1 MRKARYMCAQ
11 TNTCVHCFFSTA
23 NAQGAIWAH
32 TVTCTFTV
40 LFSAGKC
47 ARLNIYTH
55 KRMRAALP
63 AAALN
68 AQAAHRAAL

>member
-1 MRKARYMCAQ
+1 MRKAQYGRAQ
-11 TNTCVHCFFSTA
+11 STVRSQYFLALA
-23 NAQGAIWAH
+23 NAQGVIWAR
-32 TVTCTFTV
+32 TGGYMFAI